1 MSLSCRF
8 DRYRVVA
15 QGGVAVYASPSYCS
29 PVIHHFAQDDELSVD
44 RKTDANGIVW
54 VHHAHGLG
62 ADDVLAGSP
71 QIARSGAEGESSDRG
86 VELVADGDGQGWIPI
101 LSKAGYIQ
109 MQQLERRKPVRLI
122 QAAGERSFAFTGD
135 KKPLRRHLSQI

>member
-1 MSLSCRF
+1 MKLLLLPYRF
-8 DRYRVVA
+8 DRYRVVTR
-15 QGGVAVYASPSYCS
+15 GGVAVYATPSHSS
-29 PVIHHFAQDDELSVD
+29 PVIYHFAQDDELSVD
-44 RKTDANGIVW
+44 RKTDGNGMVW

-62 ADDVLAGSP
+62 ADNDLAASA
-71 QIARSGAEGESSDRG
+71 Q
-86 VELVADGDGQGWIPI
+86 DGQGWIPI
-101 LSKAGYIQ
+101 LSESGQIQ

>member
-1 MSLSCRF
+1 MLLVPCRF

-15 QGGVAVYASPSYCS
+15 RGGVAVYANPSHSS
-29 PVIHHFAQDDELSVD
+29 PVIYHFAQDDEMSVD
-44 RKTDANGIVW
+44 GKTDENGMVW

-62 ADDVLAGSP
+62 ADDILAGSP
-71 QIARSGAEGESSDRG
+71 QIAKPGAVVGSDQR
-86 VELVADGDGQGWIPI
+86 VKRDIDGDGQGWIPI
-101 LSKAGYIQ
+101 LSKAGQIQ